1 MTVCALTVMES
12 PALLEIRPSI
22 STFLVVIGEGNDG
35 GSSMTFADVLSAA
48 KAGHVQCFAL
58 LVANHRSQV
67 GRVRQFGF
75 DLYRLASAT
84 HGKAYDVRTDPE
96 LLDAAL
102 GDLLARLA
110 ANY

>member
-1 MTVCALTVMES
+1 
-12 PALLEIRPSI
+12 
-22 STFLVVIGEGNDG
+22 
-35 GSSMTFADVLSAA
+35 VLSAA

-84 HGKAYDVRTDPE
+84 HGKTYDVRTDPE
-96 LLDAAL
+96 RPPDRPTTRLTAGEQPRERRHSDPQRRNGVRRRACQRQERA
-102 GDLLARLA
+102 GRGARDQK
-110 ANY
+110 